1 MPAMS
6 TPSPSDWA
14 QVRDWFERA
23 QPLDAAAREALLAG
37 AGLSPAMLAEVRSL
51 LAHGDPTTEGSGS
64 DFLSHPAVPERLAEP
79 GREGQLLGPWRIV
92 ARLGTGGMG
101 NVWLAERADGAYAGQ
116 AAIKVLKRGMDTATV
131 LERFA
136 QEQQALARMAHPHIA
151 HLLDAGQTDDG
162 LPYFVMERV
171 VGQPIDTACAG
182 LPLAARLGLFLQ
194 LADAVAH
201 AHRKLLVHRDLKPS
215 NVLVTAEQQV
225 KLLDF
230 GIAKALDPLD
240 DPMDQ
245 RLDGGITLAGERPFT
260 PLYASPEQI
269 RGEAVGTA
277 TDIYS
282 LGVLLYVMLTGVRPY
297 GRQATSAREAAR
309 SVLEEQPSRPSALSP
324 EQVADPNWLALR
336 QRLKGDLDNILLK
349 ALAKDIDTRY
359 VSVDALADDVRAY
372 LGGYPVSAQP
382 PRAAYLLA
390 KFVQRNRWPVAAATA
405 AVLALVGG
413 LAGTAW
419 QAHRAEQRLAQL
431 RDVTRDVVL
440 RYGDA
445 VTFLPGGLVVKEDL
459 LKTLLTNL
467 DRLEQEAGDDPEW
480 LGLLAGAYARL
491 AQIQGDDTGAS
502 LDKMPDARTNA
513 QRAIDLALRAEAA
526 RLADP
531 ALVANHAL
539 ALQMRAQGLRAQGKP
554 EEGLKDLDD
563 ALARLDRALAAAPT
577 AATAA
582 PVSASAP
589 GASGATTRAA
599 ARRALRLQHASVELV
614 RAQFHDQQTVASL
627 NQPEKALA
635 LYEQAAQ
642 ALRQLDTEQA
652 DPEVAALLGTLHGAR
667 AITHARMNRL
677 DLSQSD
683 ADLAFRQRLRSVQ
696 AEPFNTA
703 WRDGLV
709 NDATNA
715 AVILLRADRPAPAL
729 EASQAAWT
737 EVQALARESGPQSK
751 WISALPRVAQ
761 HHGRALVANGRYAE
775 ALPVLQTAL
784 VFWDQSRTQKP
795 GPHPNRMH
803 AWLTIYLAR
812 ALQGAGDP
820 TLARQRLAESV
831 AVLTPLAAQ
840 PKGRDAQL
848 NLGEACLLL
857 ADLEPAQRA
866 TWRQRALQAY
876 TAAQALLPLT
886 GDHLRNYTA
895 LGGKT

>member
-1 MPAMS
+1 MNTPPPAE
-6 TPSPSDWA
+6 WA

-23 QPLDAAAREALLAG
+23 QPLDAAARETLLAG
-37 AGLSPAMLAEVRSL
+37 APLSPALLAEVRSL
-51 LAHGDPTTEGSGS
+51 LAHGGQATEGTGA
-64 DFLSHPAVPERLAEP
+64 DFLSQPAASEAGRAPQAEG
-79 GREGQLLGPWRIV
+79 GREGQQLGPWRIV
-92 ARLGTGGMG
+92 QRLGSGGMG
-101 NVWLAERADGAYAGQ
+101 HVWLAERCDGAYAGQ
-116 AAIKVLKRGMDTATV
+116 AAIKVLKRGMDSATV
-131 LERFA
+131 LGRFA
-136 QEQQALARMAHPHIA
+136 QEQQALARLSHPHIA
-151 HLLDAGQTDDG
+151 HLLDAGQTADG
-162 LPYFVMERV
+162 LPYFVMEHVR
-171 VGQPIDTACAG
+171 GQPIDAACHG
-182 LPLAARLGLFLQ
+182 LPLTARLELFLQ

-201 AHRKLLVHRDLKPS
+201 AHRKLLVHRDLKPG

-240 DPMDQ
+240 PPDLALDPLQ
-245 RLDGGITLAGERPFT
+245 NAGGITLAGERPFT
-260 PLYASPEQI
+260 PLYASPEQV

-297 GRQATSAREAAR
+297 GRQATSARDAAR
-309 SVLEEQPSRPSALSP
+309 SVLEEPPSRPSALSP
-324 EQVADPNWLALR
+324 QQVADPHWLKLR

-349 ALAKDIDTRY
+349 ALAKDIATRY

-372 LGGYPVSAQP
+372 LGGHPVSAQP
-382 PRAAYLLA
+382 PRAAYLLR
-390 KFVQRNRWPVAAATA
+390 KFVQRHRWPVAAATA

-419 QAHRAEQRLAQL
+419 QAHRAGQRLAQL

-445 VTFLPGGLVVKEDL
+445 VTFLPGGLVVKEAL

-467 DRLEQEAGDDPEW
+467 DRLEQEAGGDPEW
-480 LGLLAGAYARL
+480 LALLAGAYARL
-491 AQIQGDDTGAS
+491 AQIEGDDTGAS
-502 LDKMPDARTNA
+502 LDKMPDARSNA
-513 QRAIDLALRAEAA
+513 QHAIALALRAEAA
-526 RLADP
+526 RPPEP
-531 ALVANHAL
+531 ALVASHAL
-539 ALQMRAQGLRAQGKP
+539 ALQMRAQGLRAEGKP
-554 EEGLKDLDD
+554 EAGLKDLDD
-563 ALARLDRALAAAPT
+563 ALTRLAAPAGRAVALP
-577 AATAA
+577 AAE
-582 PVSASAP
+582 PAS
-589 GASGATTRAA
+589 A
-599 ARRALRLQHASVELV
+599 ARRALRLQQASVQLV

-635 LYEQAAQ
+635 LYEETAQ
-642 ALRQLDTEQA
+642 ALRRLDAEQA

-667 AITHARMNRL
+667 AITYARLNRL
-677 DLSQSD
+677 DLSQAD

-709 NDATNA
+709 SDATNA
-715 AVILLRADRPAPAL
+715 AVILLRAERPGPAL

-751 WISALPRVAQ
+751 WIAMLPRVAQ

-784 VFWDQSRTQKP
+784 AFWDSSRTQKP
-795 GPHPNRMH
+795 GPNASRMH

-820 TLARQRLAESV
+820 ALARRRLTESV
-831 AVLTPLAAQ
+831 AVLTPLAAE

-857 ADLEPAQRA
+857 AGLDPVQRSA
-866 TWRQRALQAY
+866 WRQRGLQAY
-876 TAAQALLPLT
+876 AAAQALLPLT
-886 GDHLRNYTA
+886 GDHLRNYAA
-895 LGGKT
+895 LGGKV

>member
-1 MPAMS
+1 M
-6 TPSPSDWA
+6 
-14 QVRDWFERA
+14 Q
-23 QPLDAAAREALLAG
+23 
-37 AGLSPAMLAEVRSL
+37 
-51 LAHGDPTTEGSGS
+51 
-64 DFLSHPAVPERLAEP
+64 
-79 GREGQLLGPWRIV
+79 
-92 ARLGTGGMG
+92 
-101 NVWLAERADGAYAGQ
+101 
-116 AAIKVLKRGMDTATV
+116 
-131 LERFA
+131 
-136 QEQQALARMAHPHIA
+136 
-151 HLLDAGQTDDG
+151 
-162 LPYFVMERV
+162 
-171 VGQPIDTACAG
+171 
-182 LPLAARLGLFLQ
+182 LFLQ

-215 NVLVTAEQQV
+215 NVLVTADQQV

-240 DPMDQ
+240 QP
-245 RLDGGITLAGERPFT
+245 LDGSGITLAGERPFT

-324 EQVADPNWLALR
+324 EQVPDPNWLNLR

-349 ALAKDIDTRY
+349 ALAKDVDTRY
-359 VSVDALADDVRAY
+359 VSVDALTDDVRAY
-372 LGGYPVSAQP
+372 LGGFPVSAQP
-382 PRAAYLLA
+382 PRAAYLLR
-390 KFVQRNRWPVAAATA
+390 KFVQLNRWPVGAATA

-413 LAGTAW
+413 LAGTVW
-419 QAHRAEQRLAQL
+419 QAHRVEQRLAQL

-445 VTFLPGGLVVKEDL
+445 VTFLPGGLVVKENL

-480 LGLLAGAYARL
+480 LALLAGAHARL

-502 LDKMPDARTNA
+502 LDKMPDARGNA
-513 QRAIDLALRAEAA
+513 QRAIDLALRAEPA
-526 RLADP
+526 RPADF
-531 ALVANHAL
+531 ALVASHAL
-539 ALQMRAQGLRAQGKP
+539 ALQMRAQSLRAQGKP

-563 ALARLDRALAAAPT
+563 ALARLDRALVVAPRAGAAQ
-577 AATAA
+577 
-582 PVSASAP
+582 
-589 GASGATTRAA
+589 
-599 ARRALRLQHASVELV
+599 RALRLQHASVQLV

-627 NQPEKALA
+627 NQAEKALA

-642 ALRQLDTEQA
+642 AMRQLDTEQA

-677 DLSQSD
+677 GLSQSD

-761 HHGRALVANGRYAE
+761 HHGRALVANGHYAE

-784 VFWDQSRTQKP
+784 AFWDQTRTQKP
-795 GPHPNRMH
+795 GPHASRMH
-803 AWLTIYLAR
+803 AWLSIYLAR

-820 TLARQRLAESV
+820 ALARLRLAESV

-840 PKGRDAQL
+840 PKARDAQL

-866 TWRQRALQAY
+866 AWRQRALAAY

-895 LGGKT
+895 LGGKA

>member
-1 MPAMS
+1 M
-6 TPSPSDWA
+6 
-14 QVRDWFERA
+14 Q
-23 QPLDAAAREALLAG
+23 
-37 AGLSPAMLAEVRSL
+37 
-51 LAHGDPTTEGSGS
+51 
-64 DFLSHPAVPERLAEP
+64 
-79 GREGQLLGPWRIV
+79 
-92 ARLGTGGMG
+92 
-101 NVWLAERADGAYAGQ
+101 
-116 AAIKVLKRGMDTATV
+116 
-131 LERFA
+131 
-136 QEQQALARMAHPHIA
+136 
-151 HLLDAGQTDDG
+151 
-162 LPYFVMERV
+162 
-171 VGQPIDTACAG
+171 
-182 LPLAARLGLFLQ
+182 LFLQ

-215 NVLVTAEQQV
+215 NVLVTADQQV

-240 DPMDQ
+240 QP
-245 RLDGGITLAGERPFT
+245 LDGSGITLAGERPFT

-324 EQVADPNWLALR
+324 EQVPDPNWLNLR

-349 ALAKDIDTRY
+349 ALAKDVDTRY

-372 LGGYPVSAQP
+372 LGGFPVSAQP
-382 PRAAYLLA
+382 PRAAYLLR
-390 KFVQRNRWPVAAATA
+390 KFVQLNRWPVGAATA

-413 LAGTAW
+413 LAGTVW

-445 VTFLPGGLVVKEDL
+445 VTFLPGGLVVKENL

-480 LGLLAGAYARL
+480 LALLAGAHARL

-502 LDKMPDARTNA
+502 LDKMPDARGNA
-513 QRAIDLALRAEAA
+513 QRAIDLALRAEPA
-526 RLADP
+526 RPADF
-531 ALVANHAL
+531 ALVASHAL
-539 ALQMRAQGLRAQGKP
+539 ALQMRAQSLRAQGKP

-563 ALARLDRALAAAPT
+563 ALARLDRALVVAPRAGAAQ
-577 AATAA
+577 
-582 PVSASAP
+582 
-589 GASGATTRAA
+589 
-599 ARRALRLQHASVELV
+599 RALRLQHASVQLV

-627 NQPEKALA
+627 NQAEKALA

-642 ALRQLDTEQA
+642 AMRQLDTEQA

-677 DLSQSD
+677 GLSQSD

-761 HHGRALVANGRYAE
+761 HHGRALVANGHYAE

-784 VFWDQSRTQKP
+784 AFWDQTRTQKP
-795 GPHPNRMH
+795 GPHASRMH
-803 AWLTIYLAR
+803 AWLSIYLAR

-820 TLARQRLAESV
+820 ALARLRLAESV

-840 PKGRDAQL
+840 PKARDAQL

-866 TWRQRALQAY
+866 AWRQRALAAY

-895 LGGKT
+895 LGGKA

>member
-1 MPAMS
+1 M
-6 TPSPSDWA
+6 
-14 QVRDWFERA
+14 Q
-23 QPLDAAAREALLAG
+23 
-37 AGLSPAMLAEVRSL
+37 
-51 LAHGDPTTEGSGS
+51 
-64 DFLSHPAVPERLAEP
+64 
-79 GREGQLLGPWRIV
+79 
-92 ARLGTGGMG
+92 
-101 NVWLAERADGAYAGQ
+101 
-116 AAIKVLKRGMDTATV
+116 
-131 LERFA
+131 
-136 QEQQALARMAHPHIA
+136 
-151 HLLDAGQTDDG
+151 
-162 LPYFVMERV
+162 
-171 VGQPIDTACAG
+171 
-182 LPLAARLGLFLQ
+182 LFLQ

-215 NVLVTAEQQV
+215 NVLVTADQQV

-240 DPMDQ
+240 QP
-245 RLDGGITLAGERPFT
+245 LDGSGITLAGERPFT

-324 EQVADPNWLALR
+324 EQVPDPNWLNLR

-349 ALAKDIDTRY
+349 ALAKDVDTRY

-372 LGGYPVSAQP
+372 LGGFPVSAQP
-382 PRAAYLLA
+382 PRAAYLLR
-390 KFVQRNRWPVAAATA
+390 KFVQRNRWPVGAATA

-413 LAGTAW
+413 LAGTVW

-445 VTFLPGGLVVKEDL
+445 VTFLPGGLVVKENL

-480 LGLLAGAYARL
+480 LALLAGAHARL

-502 LDKMPDARTNA
+502 LDKMPDARGNA
-513 QRAIDLALRAEAA
+513 QRAIDLALRAEPA
-526 RLADP
+526 RPADF
-531 ALVANHAL
+531 ALVASHAL
-539 ALQMRAQGLRAQGKP
+539 ALQMRAQSLRAQGKP

-563 ALARLDRALAAAPT
+563 ALARLDRALVVAPRAGAAQ
-577 AATAA
+577 
-582 PVSASAP
+582 
-589 GASGATTRAA
+589 
-599 ARRALRLQHASVELV
+599 RALRLQHASVQLV

-642 ALRQLDTEQA
+642 AMRQLDTEQA

-761 HHGRALVANGRYAE
+761 HHGRALVANGHYAE

-784 VFWDQSRTQKP
+784 AFWDQTRTQKP
-795 GPHPNRMH
+795 GPHASRMH

-820 TLARQRLAESV
+820 ALARLRLAESV

-840 PKGRDAQL
+840 PKARDAQL

-866 TWRQRALQAY
+866 AWRQRALAAY

-886 GDHLRNYTA
+886 GDHLRNYTG
-895 LGGKT
+895 LGGKA

>member
-1 MPAMS
+1 M
-6 TPSPSDWA
+6 
-14 QVRDWFERA
+14 
-23 QPLDAAAREALLAG
+23 
-37 AGLSPAMLAEVRSL
+37 
-51 LAHGDPTTEGSGS
+51 
-64 DFLSHPAVPERLAEP
+64 
-79 GREGQLLGPWRIV
+79 
-92 ARLGTGGMG
+92 
-101 NVWLAERADGAYAGQ
+101 
-116 AAIKVLKRGMDTATV
+116 
-131 LERFA
+131 
-136 QEQQALARMAHPHIA
+136 
-151 HLLDAGQTDDG
+151 
-162 LPYFVMERV
+162 
-171 VGQPIDTACAG
+171 
-182 LPLAARLGLFLQ
+182 
-194 LADAVAH
+194 
-201 AHRKLLVHRDLKPS
+201 
-215 NVLVTAEQQV
+215 
-225 KLLDF
+225 
-230 GIAKALDPLD
+230 
-240 DPMDQ
+240 
-245 RLDGGITLAGERPFT
+245 
-260 PLYASPEQI
+260 
-269 RGEAVGTA
+269 
-277 TDIYS
+277 
-282 LGVLLYVMLTGVRPY
+282 
-297 GRQATSAREAAR
+297 
-309 SVLEEQPSRPSALSP
+309 
-324 EQVADPNWLALR
+324 
-336 QRLKGDLDNILLK
+336 
-349 ALAKDIDTRY
+349 
-359 VSVDALADDVRAY
+359 RAY

-382 PRAAYLLA
+382 PRAGYLLR

-467 DRLEQEAGDDPEW
+467 HRLEQEAGNDPEW

-513 QRAIDLALRAEAA
+513 QRAIALALRAYPA
-526 RLADP
+526 RAADP
-531 ALVANHAL
+531 ALVASHAL
-539 ALQMRAQGLRAQGKP
+539 ALQMRAQGLRAQGQP

-563 ALARLDRALAAAPT
+563 ALARLDRALAASPGTVLASGPPASG

-582 PVSASAP
+582 F
-589 GASGATTRAA
+589 A
-599 ARRALRLQHASVELV
+599 ARRALRLQHASVQLV

-627 NQPEKALA
+627 NQPEQALA

-667 AITHARMNRL
+667 AITHARLNRL
-677 DLSQSD
+677 DLSQSN

-715 AVILLRADRPAPAL
+715 AVILLRADRPAQAL
-729 EASQAAWT
+729 QASQAAWT

-751 WISALPRVAQ
+751 WIAALPRVAQ
-761 HHGRALVANGRYAE
+761 HHGRALVANNRYAE

-784 VFWDQSRTQKP
+784 VFWDQTRTQKP
-795 GPHPNRMH
+795 GPHANRMH
-803 AWLTIYLAR
+803 DWLTIYLAR

-820 TLARQRLAESV
+820 GLARLRLTESV

-848 NLGEACLLL
+848 NLGEACLLM

-866 TWRQRALQAY
+866 VWRQRALQAY

-886 GDHLRNYTA
+886 GDHLRNHTA
-895 LGGKT
+895 LGGKA

>member
-1 MPAMS
+1 MT
-6 TPSPSDWA
+6 TPLPSDWA
-14 QVRDWFERA
+14 LVRDWFERA

-37 AGLSPAMLAEVRSL
+37 APLTPELLAEVRSL
-51 LAHGDPTTEGSGS
+51 LAHGDPTTDGVGS
-64 DFLSHPAVPERLAEP
+64 DFLSQPAAPEGPGAKQPEP
-79 GREGQLLGPWRIV
+79 GREGQLLGPWRV
-92 ARLGTGGMG
+92 VQRLGTGGMG
-101 NVWLAERADGAYAGQ
+101 NVWLAERADGTYAGQ

-151 HLLDAGQTDDG
+151 HLLDAGQTEDG

-171 VGQPIDTACAG
+171 VGQPIDTACAA
-182 LPLAARLGLFLQ
+182 LPLAARLQLFLQ

-215 NVLVTAEQQV
+215 NVLVTADQQV

-240 DPMDQ
+240 QP
-245 RLDGGITLAGERPFT
+245 LDGSGITLAGERPFT

-324 EQVADPNWLALR
+324 EQVPDPNWLNLR

-349 ALAKDIDTRY
+349 ALAKDVDTRY

-372 LGGYPVSAQP
+372 LGGFPVSAQP
-382 PRAAYLLA
+382 PRAAYLLR
-390 KFVQRNRWPVAAATA
+390 KFVQRNRWPVGAATA

-413 LAGTAW
+413 LAGTVW
-419 QAHRAEQRLAQL
+419 QAHRVEQRLAQL

-445 VTFLPGGLVVKEDL
+445 VTFLPGGLVVKENL

-480 LGLLAGAYARL
+480 LALLAGAHARL

-502 LDKMPDARTNA
+502 LDKMPDARGNA
-513 QRAIDLALRAEAA
+513 QRAIDLALRAEPA
-526 RLADP
+526 RPADF
-531 ALVANHAL
+531 ALVASHAL
-539 ALQMRAQGLRAQGKP
+539 ALQMRAQSLRAQGKP

-563 ALARLDRALAAAPT
+563 ALARLDRALVVAPRAGAAQ
-577 AATAA
+577 
-582 PVSASAP
+582 
-589 GASGATTRAA
+589 
-599 ARRALRLQHASVELV
+599 RALRLQHASVQLV

-642 ALRQLDTEQA
+642 AMRQLDTEQA

-751 WISALPRVAQ
+751 WTSALPRVAQ
-761 HHGRALVANGRYAE
+761 HHGRALVANGHYAE

-784 VFWDQSRTQKP
+784 AFWDQTRTQKP
-795 GPHPNRMH
+795 GPHASRMH

-820 TLARQRLAESV
+820 ALARLRLAESV

-840 PKGRDAQL
+840 PKARDAQL

-866 TWRQRALQAY
+866 AWRQRALAAY

-895 LGGKT
+895 LGGKA

>member
-1 MPAMS
+1 MS
-6 TPSPSDWA
+6 TPTPSDWA
-14 QVRDWFERA
+14 LVRDWFERA
-23 QPLDAAAREALLAG
+23 QPLDPAARAVLLAS
-37 AGLSPAMLAEVRSL
+37 APLSPELLAEVRSL
-51 LAHGDPTTEGSGS
+51 LAHGDPTTTGSGHE
-64 DFLSHPAVPERLAEP
+64 FLSQPALPEGMTERQPEP
-79 GREGQLLGPWRIV
+79 GREGQLLGPWRVV

-101 NVWLAERADGAYAGQ
+101 NVWLAERADGAYEGQ

-171 VGQPIDTACAG
+171 VGQPIDSACAG
-182 LPLAARLGLFLQ
+182 LPLAARLDLFLQ

-215 NVLVTAEQQV
+215 NVLVTPEQQV

-230 GIAKALDPLD
+230 GIAKALDP
-240 DPMDQ
+240 MDQ
-245 RLDGGITLAGERPFT
+245 PLDGSGITLAGERPFT

-269 RGEAVGTA
+269 RGEAVGTG

-359 VSVDALADDVRAY
+359 ASVDALADDVRAY

-382 PRAAYLLA
+382 PRAAYLLR

-502 LDKMPDARTNA
+502 LDKMPDARSNA
-513 QRAIDLALRAEAA
+513 QRAIALALRAEAVRPA
-526 RLADP
+526 EP
-531 ALVANHAL
+531 ALVASHAL

-563 ALARLDRALAAAPT
+563 ALARLDRALAALPAAASASATPT
-577 AATAA
+577 PSAASGAATAT
-582 PVSASAP
+582 V
-589 GASGATTRAA
+589 A
-599 ARRALRLQHASVELV
+599 ARRALRLQHASVQLV

-642 ALRQLDTEQA
+642 ALRQLDAEQA

-677 DLSQSD
+677 DLSQAD

-784 VFWDQSRTQKP
+784 VFWDQTRTQKP
-795 GPHPNRMH
+795 GPHPSRMH

-820 TLARQRLAESV
+820 GLARQRLAESV

-866 TWRQRALQAY
+866 AWRQRALQAY
-876 TAAQALLPLT
+876 TAAKALLPLT

-895 LGGKT
+895 LGGQA

>member
-1 MPAMS
+1 M
-6 TPSPSDWA
+6 
-14 QVRDWFERA
+14 Q
-23 QPLDAAAREALLAG
+23 
-37 AGLSPAMLAEVRSL
+37 
-51 LAHGDPTTEGSGS
+51 
-64 DFLSHPAVPERLAEP
+64 
-79 GREGQLLGPWRIV
+79 
-92 ARLGTGGMG
+92 
-101 NVWLAERADGAYAGQ
+101 
-116 AAIKVLKRGMDTATV
+116 
-131 LERFA
+131 
-136 QEQQALARMAHPHIA
+136 
-151 HLLDAGQTDDG
+151 
-162 LPYFVMERV
+162 
-171 VGQPIDTACAG
+171 
-182 LPLAARLGLFLQ
+182 LFLQ

-215 NVLVTAEQQV
+215 NVLVTADQQV

-240 DPMDQ
+240 QP
-245 RLDGGITLAGERPFT
+245 LDGSGITLAGERPFT

-324 EQVADPNWLALR
+324 EQVPDPNWLNLR

-349 ALAKDIDTRY
+349 ALAKDVDTRY

-372 LGGYPVSAQP
+372 LGGFPVSAQP
-382 PRAAYLLA
+382 PRAAYLLR
-390 KFVQRNRWPVAAATA
+390 KFVQLNRWPVGAATA

-413 LAGTAW
+413 LAGTVW

-445 VTFLPGGLVVKEDL
+445 VTFLPGGLVVKENL

-480 LGLLAGAYARL
+480 LALLAGAHARL

-502 LDKMPDARTNA
+502 LDKMPDARGNA
-513 QRAIDLALRAEAA
+513 QRAIDLALRAEPA
-526 RLADP
+526 RPADF
-531 ALVANHAL
+531 ALVASHAQ
-539 ALQMRAQGLRAQGKP
+539 ALQMRAQSLRAQGKP

-563 ALARLDRALAAAPT
+563 ALARLDRALVVAPRAGAAQ
-577 AATAA
+577 
-582 PVSASAP
+582 
-589 GASGATTRAA
+589 
-599 ARRALRLQHASVELV
+599 RALRLQHASVQLV

-627 NQPEKALA
+627 NQAEKALA

-642 ALRQLDTEQA
+642 AMRQLDTEQA

-677 DLSQSD
+677 GLSQSD

-761 HHGRALVANGRYAE
+761 HHGRALVANGHYAE

-784 VFWDQSRTQKP
+784 AFWDQTRTQKP
-795 GPHPNRMH
+795 GPHASRMH
-803 AWLTIYLAR
+803 AWLSIYLAR

-820 TLARQRLAESV
+820 ALARLRLAESV

-840 PKGRDAQL
+840 PKARDAQL

-866 TWRQRALQAY
+866 AWRQRALAAY

-895 LGGKT
+895 LGGKA